1 MADNLTT
8 QSGTPATVPSASVI
22 ATDDVTGV
30 HFQKVKLD
38 VGGDGVSVPASG
50 DATYGLDVDVTRVT
64 GNVAVTGTFYQAT
77 QPVSGT
83 VAVTGAYQ
91 ATQPVSLATAPTT
104 PVTGTFWQ
112 ATQPVSGTV
121 GVTGVA
127 IAANQLPDGHNVVV
141 TSAPTTAVTGAF
153 YQATQPVS
161 MVVGP
166 ASNGVLTRGTLTA
179 ALTAAGGNGTII
191 LAPPSGQF
199 NYITGISIV
208 NAGTVS
214 TSVSLYSGPS
224 ATGLLIY
231 RTMAPALGGSNIT
244 FPTPLK
250 CRVDEVLA
258 VLIDTTPS
266 GNVWASAVGYT
277 GA

>member
-83 VAVTGAYQ
+83 V
-91 ATQPVSLATAPTT
+91 
-104 PVTGTFWQ
+104 
-112 ATQPVSGTV
+112 

-127 IAANQLPDGHNVVV
+127 IAANQLPNGHDVVV
-141 TSAPTTAVTGAF
+141 TSAPTTAVTIATMPTTPVTGAF

-191 LAPPSGQF
+191 IAPPSGQF

>member
-8 QSGTPATVPSASVI
+8 QSTTPATVASGSVI
-22 ATDDVTGV
+22 ATDDVSSV

-64 GNVAVTGTFYQAT
+64 GNVAVTGAFYPAT
-77 QPVSGT
+77 QDVN
-83 VAVTGAYQ
+83 VTGNAIGLATSAKQ
-91 ATQPVSLATAPTT
+91 DTLLAELQLKADLTETQPVSLA
-104 PVTGTFWQ
+104 
-112 ATQPVSGTV
+112 
-121 GVTGVA
+121 
-127 IAANQLPDGHNVVV
+127 
-141 TSAPTTAVTGAF
+141 
-153 YQATQPVS
+153 
-161 MVVGP
+161 VGP
-166 ASNGVLTRGTLTA
+166 ASNGVLTRGTLTT

-191 LAPPSGQF
+191 PVPPSGQF

-214 TSVSLYSGPS
+214 TSVSLYSGSS

>member
-8 QSGTPATVPSASVI
+8 QSGTPATVPAASVI
-22 ATDDVTGV
+22 ATDDVSNV

-50 DATYGLDVDVTRVT
+50 DATNGLDVDVTRVQGT
-64 GNVAVTGTFYQAT
+64 VAVTGTFYQAT

-91 ATQPVSLATAPTT
+91 ATQPVSIATMPST
-104 PVTGTFWQ
+104 P
-112 ATQPVSGTV
+112 
-121 GVTGVA
+121 
-127 IAANQLPDGHNVVV
+127 
-141 TSAPTTAVTGAF
+141 VTGAF
-153 YQATQPVS
+153 YPATQPVS

-166 ASNGVLTRGTLTA
+166 ASNSVLTRGTLTT

-191 LAPPSGQF
+191 PLPPSGQF

-231 RTMAPALGGSNIT
+231 RTMAPALGGSNIM

>member
-8 QSGTPATVPSASVI
+8 QSATPATVPSASVI
-22 ATDDVTGV
+22 ATDDVSSV

-50 DATYGLDVDVTRVT
+50 DATNGLDVDVTRV
-64 GNVAVTGTFYQAT
+64 Q
-77 QPVSGT
+77 GT
-83 VAVTGAYQ
+83 VTVGDGGGTLSVDDGGG
-91 ATQPVSLATAPTT
+91 SLT
-104 PVTGTFWQ
+104 VD
-112 ATQPVSGTV
+112 GTV

-127 IAANQLPDGHNVVV
+127 TAANQLPDGHNVVV
-141 TSAPTTAVTGAF
+141 TSAPTTAVTIATMPSTPVTGTF
-153 YQATQPVS
+153 YPATQPVS

-166 ASNGVLTRGTLTA
+166 ASNSVLTRGTLTI

-191 LAPPSGQF
+191 AAPPSGEF

-224 ATGLLIY
+224 VTGLLIY

-244 FPTPLK
+244 FATPLK